1 MGLGRA
7 GTRAEEEYR
16 EGFLEEVANVL
27 TNSFVQIAESFL
39 SGAHLSPDGE
49 AGRLL

>member
-27 TNSFVQIAESFL
+27 TNTRSANASFKRNWTSIDLIALF
-39 SGAHLSPDGE
+39 
-49 AGRLL
+49 R